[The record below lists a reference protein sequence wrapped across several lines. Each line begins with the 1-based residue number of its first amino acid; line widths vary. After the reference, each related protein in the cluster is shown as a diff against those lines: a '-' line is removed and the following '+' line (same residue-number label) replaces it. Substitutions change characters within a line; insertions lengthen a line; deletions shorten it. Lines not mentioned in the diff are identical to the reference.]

1 MTLESSTRRNFKLCN
16 AFDRGQVSMTD
27 LSIVEMCDRFGVTR
41 RLIVFYEEKEL
52 LAPRRCGRQ
61 RLYGPEQIAIMERLV
76 RWRAI
81 GLELETMRRILVG
94 AANEEKVLRIRR
106 QAIFAELAHIRTSL
120 ALVSEAL
127 GDRTGS

>member
-1 MTLESSTRRNFKLCN
+1 
-16 AFDRGQVSMTD
+16 
-27 LSIVEMCDRFGVTR
+27 
-41 RLIVFYEEKEL
+41 
-52 LAPRRCGRQ
+52 
-61 RLYGPEQIAIMERLV
+61 MERLV

-106 QAIFAELAHIRTSL
+106 EVIFAELAHIRTSL

-127 GDRTGS
+127 GDRTGP